1 MAGGGPTKWWRH
13 VLKRNSSSSSSRYR
27 TWLTNNIV
35 MRNRQEQPQN
45 LWFQTRLS
53 TVSDRYKVF
62 TPWEQARLHVLY
74 LDLSVTTKR
83 WFQSN
88 GYKVIRLYISICD
101 RAILQWYRKLED
113 SSCCSRCFTVIGSPN
128 ALFFC
133 SCYKGLVK
141 CTQYSF

>member
-1 MAGGGPTKWWRH
+1 
-13 VLKRNSSSSSSRYR
+13 
-27 TWLTNNIV
+27 

-62 TPWEQARLHVLY
+62 TQWEQARLPVLY

-133 SCYKGLVK
+133 SRYKGRSYVHWWNVRNIHFRKRVYLVK
-141 CTQYSF
+141 LKLYF

>member
-27 TWLTNNIV
+27 TWLTNKHSNAQSPGTATESVVSDKI
-35 MRNRQEQPQN
+35 
-45 LWFQTRLS
+45 
-53 TVSDRYKVF
+53 VSDRYKVF
-62 TPWEQARLHVLY
+62 TPWEQARLPVLY

-133 SCYKGLVK
+133 SRYKGLVK